1 VIYSVFDCG
10 HGPVMDL
17 HYTPSQT
24 GLYVPTC
31 RWLSVAFCQ
40 SQTILVPEMLSC
52 TSFQLFCLLAVV
64 TVCVESSPYRWP
76 IWRKKS
82 CTKVNGYWSTWS
94 DWTTSCP
101 SCSPQVQ
108 NRSVQGRDRR
118 GYAYSYYFNQQGPR
132 FTRRFR
138 SCLGTSCGGVCFGS
152 STEVKRC
159 PGMKCTAQGSRWHHM
174 YSLSY
179 L

>member
-82 CTKVNGYWSTWS
+82 CTKGSFTCEVWQRADMKTLRFPLISERLLVYVVRLDYVLSILFS
-94 DWTTSCP
+94 S
-101 SCSPQVQ
+101 
-108 NRSVQGRDRR
+108 GR
-118 GYAYSYYFNQQGPR
+118 GLHAWR
-132 FTRRFR
+132 FT
-138 SCLGTSCGGVCFGS
+138 SATLVN
-152 STEVKRC
+152 
-159 PGMKCTAQGSRWHHM
+159 
-174 YSLSY
+174 
-179 L
+179 